1 MAGTGNSILTTL
13 SKAWAEGLGWKAA
26 LGALASALVVG
37 TLAMLQQ
44 LPAWMAALGA
54 VWAFI
59 TCIYIIRWPVLRE
72 VLRLCRRPDYRIWSK
87 EIEAHLRHAARLLA
101 DIQPQKLPLPDI
113 AEEWVTPL
121 AMAVEQGL
129 LTNMSPKDPL
139 TPETRLSLDE
149 VRVFA
154 REQLA
159 KPTPLC
165 PIIAPSPIAQA
176 TPQYLLPPQADQ

>member
-87 EIEAHLRHAARLLA
+87 EIEVHLRHAAN
-101 DIQPQKLPLPDI
+101 
-113 AEEWVTPL
+113 
-121 AMAVEQGL
+121 GL
-129 LTNMSPKDPL
+129 
-139 TPETRLSLDE
+139 RHW
-149 VRVFA
+149 
-154 REQLA
+154 QW
-159 KPTPLC
+159 
-165 PIIAPSPIAQA
+165 PSSR
-176 TPQYLLPPQADQ
+176 DC